1 MPKRHHNDLITTFPG
16 YFTEAEAKAW
26 WSEQVNNL
34 RERVL
39 RKVPLSLARYPTSE
53 RPAMERQM
61 RIEIEKM
68 LDEFEWPGME
78 RLRQGFRP
86 NA

>member
-1 MPKRHHNDLITTFPG
+1 MRKMP
-16 YFTEAEAKAW
+16 AA
-26 WSEQVNNL
+26 
-34 RERVL
+34 
-39 RKVPLSLARYPTSE
+39 LARL
-53 RPAMERQM
+53 PAVDRTEMERLM

>member
-1 MPKRHHNDLITTFPG
+1 
-16 YFTEAEAKAW
+16 
-26 WSEQVNNL
+26 
-34 RERVL
+34 
-39 RKVPLSLARYPTSE
+39 
-53 RPAMERQM
+53 MERQM

>member
-1 MPKRHHNDLITTFPG
+1 MTTYPG
-16 YFTEAEAKAW
+16 YLTEPEAKAW
-26 WSEQVNNL
+26 WNEQVNDL
-34 RERVL
+34 RERL
-39 RKVPLSLARYPTSE
+39 MRKIPAALARL
-53 RPAMERQM
+53 PAVDRTEMERLM